1 VTGDETGGALLRR
14 FRPWQTK
21 EIDMSLQTLKDRL
34 PEYAKDIKLNL
45 GSLALDPALNEKQ
58 RAGTFIASALGARNP
73 EVAEAILAEFAP
85 KLDAK
90 ELAAAK
96 AAAAV
101 MAMNNVYYRFL
112 HLVGNEEYSKLPAKL
127 RMNAIANH
135 GIAKADFELWSLA
148 VSAINGC
155 GMCVESHEKAVRREG
170 MAVEQVQAA
179 VRIAAT
185 VNAAAAV
192 LDVEAA
198 GQPAV
203 ALAA

>member
-1 VTGDETGGALLRR
+1 
-14 FRPWQTK
+14 
-21 EIDMSLQTLKDRL
+21 LQTLKDRL
-34 PEYAKDIKLNL
+34 PDYAKDIKLNL
-45 GSLALDPALNEKQ
+45 GSLATEPVLSEKQ

-73 EVAEAILAEFAP
+73 EVAVAILAEFAP

-112 HLVGNEEYSKLPAKL
+112 HLVGGEEYGKLPAKL
-127 RMNAIANH
+127 RMNAIASH
-135 GIAKADFELWSLA
+135 GIARADFELWCLA

-155 GMCVESHEKAVRREG
+155 GTCVESHEKAVRKDG
-170 MAVEQVQAA
+170 ITTEQVQAA
-179 VRIAAT
+179 VRIAAV
-185 VNAAAAV
+185 VNAVAAV
-192 LDVEAA
+192 LDVESATTQEA
-198 GQPAV
+198 T

>member
-1 VTGDETGGALLRR
+1 
-14 FRPWQTK
+14 
-21 EIDMSLQTLKDRL
+21 MSLQDLRDRL
-34 PEYAKDIKLNL
+34 PEYAKDIRLNL
-45 GSLALDPALNEKQ
+45 GTLAAEPVLSEKQ

-73 EVAEAILAEFAP
+73 EVAAAILAEFTP

-112 HLVGNEEYSKLPAKL
+112 HLVEDEEYGKLPAKL
-127 RMNAIANH
+127 RMNAIASH
-135 GIAKADFELWSLA
+135 GINRADFELWCLA

-155 GMCVESHEKAVRREG
+155 GKCIAAHEATVRKDG
-170 MAVEQVQAA
+170 ITTEQVQAA
-179 VRIAAT
+179 VRIAAAI
-185 VNAAAAV
+185 NAAAAI
-192 LDVEAA
+192 LDGEAA
-198 GQPAV
+198 SAPQDS

>member
-1 VTGDETGGALLRR
+1 VTGDEQPAGMACRLLARI
-14 FRPWQTK
+14 TK
-21 EIDMSLQTLKDRL
+21 ETDMSLQTLKDRL

-45 GSLALDPALNEKQ
+45 GSLALEPALSEKQ

-112 HLVGNEEYSKLPAKL
+112 HLSGNEEYAKMPAKL

-135 GIAKADFELWSLA
+135 GIARADFELWSLA

-155 GMCVESHEKAVRREG
+155 GMCIESHEKAVRKDG
-170 MAVEQVQAA
+170 ITAEQVQAA
-179 VRIAAT
+179 VRIAAA
-185 VNAAAAV
+185 VNSAAAV
-192 LDVEAA
+192 LDVEQA

>member
-1 VTGDETGGALLRR
+1 
-14 FRPWQTK
+14 
-21 EIDMSLQTLKDRL
+21 MSLQNLRDRL
-34 PEYAKDIKLNL
+34 PDYARDIKLNL
-45 GSLALDPALNEKQ
+45 GALAAEPVLGEKQ

-73 EVAEAILAEFAP
+73 DVAAAILAEFGP

-90 ELAAAK
+90 ELAAAQ

-112 HLVGNEEYSKLPAKL
+112 HLVENEEYGKLPAKL
-127 RMNAIANH
+127 RMNAVATH
-135 GIAKADFELWSLA
+135 GIPKADFELWCLA

-155 GMCVESHEKAVRREG
+155 GMCIESHEKMVRKDG
-170 MAVEQVQAA
+170 MTAEQVQAA
-179 VRIAAT
+179 VRIAAV

-192 LDVEAA
+192 LDAEAA
-198 GQPAV
+198 TARETT